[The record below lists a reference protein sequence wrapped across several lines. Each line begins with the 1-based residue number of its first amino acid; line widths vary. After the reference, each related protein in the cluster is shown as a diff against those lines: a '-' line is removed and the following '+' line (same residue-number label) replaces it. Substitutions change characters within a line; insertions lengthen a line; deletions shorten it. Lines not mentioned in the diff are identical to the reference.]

1 MTARPLVPNG
11 RAVTR
16 KEKAL
21 QEVASAGPASTR
33 VTRKRH
39 GLMADAEEA
48 LVLGQR
54 TKPARHSLR
63 PKPHL
68 ELPQLPPPHAGREV
82 RRLQTESGGL
92 ARLAREVQG
101 KTPSP

>member
-1 MTARPLVPNG
+1 MPNG

-16 KEKAL
+16 KEKAF
-21 QEVASAGPASTR
+21 QEAESAGPASTR

-39 GLMADAEEA
+39 SLMADAEEA
-48 LVLGQR
+48 LVLRQR
-54 TKPARHSLR
+54 TKPAHSLR